1 MRTDEHPTTSIILA
15 TYGRSDALDL
25 VLRSLA
31 EQKGESFDVIVADD
45 GSGPDVGTVVAS
57 WRARLDIEHVW
68 QSDSGFRK
76 ARALNLAALTARGDY
91 LLFLDGDC
99 IPRRGFLKAIRRAR
113 RQGWFLTTK
122 RLFLD
127 ERFTEK
133 VLDEGVPIWRWS
145 AAEWLVRA
153 PRQVGRPGYLVP
165 ARDRRRPWRP
175 DQPDFVPPA
184 AAYCLIDLQ
193 RGDFERVNGY
203 EGRCTRSNDGEDQ
216 DLAIRLHRSGLRCG
230 WPGPASTVLH
240 LWHSVRDD
248 RTRDRPRIFHET
260 LAGTHV
266 MAVDG
271 LRELAAQESAKRVA
285 GSSASSDPLNR

>member
-45 GSGPDVGTVVAS
+45 GSGPEVGTVVAS

-113 RQGWFLTTK
+113 VGACLLYTS
-122 RLFLD
+122 
-127 ERFTEK
+127 
-133 VLDEGVPIWRWS
+133 PS
-145 AAEWLVRA
+145 
-153 PRQVGRPGYLVP
+153 PR
-165 ARDRRRPWRP
+165 D
-175 DQPDFVPPA
+175 
-184 AAYCLIDLQ
+184 
-193 RGDFERVNGY
+193 
-203 EGRCTRSNDGEDQ
+203 S
-216 DLAIRLHRSGLRCG
+216 
-230 WPGPASTVLH
+230 
-240 LWHSVRDD
+240 
-248 RTRDRPRIFHET
+248 
-260 LAGTHV
+260 
-266 MAVDG
+266 
-271 LRELAAQESAKRVA
+271 
-285 GSSASSDPLNR
+285 